1 MPECLLILQGKTG
14 ELSAFDTLY
23 RAKSCLSGSRYPK
36 AACLAFVTMKI
47 VAKKEK
53 AKWEDLITGV
63 RLAKQGW
70 W

>member
-1 MPECLLILQGKTG
+1 
-14 ELSAFDTLY
+14 
-23 RAKSCLSGSRYPK
+23 
-36 AACLAFVTMKI
+36 MKI